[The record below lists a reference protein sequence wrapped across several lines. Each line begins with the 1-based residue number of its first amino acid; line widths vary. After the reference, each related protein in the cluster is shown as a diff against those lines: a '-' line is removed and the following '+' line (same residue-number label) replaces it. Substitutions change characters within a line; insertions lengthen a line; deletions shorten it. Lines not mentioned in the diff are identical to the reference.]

1 MKLTNVFTALAFL
14 GLGMSVNA
22 QSDQQLASTS
32 PAQPAIVK
40 PATPQV
46 MADDITGVAASD
58 KRFATLVAAVKAAD
72 LVQTLQSEGPFTV
85 FAPANSAFDKLPKGT
100 LANLLKTENKDKIER
115 ILAYHVVP
123 GEWTAAKIVENI
135 ETNGGGFMATT
146 VQGQPIYASLVDGK
160 VVLKDANGNTS
171 IITVTDIEAT
181 NGVIHA
187 VDTVVLPKE

>member
-46 MADDITGVAASD
+46 MADDIIGVAASD
-58 KRFATLVAAVKAAD
+58 KRFATLVAVVKAAD

-85 FAPANSAFDKLPKGT
+85 FAPTNSAFDKLPKGT
-100 LANLLKTENKDKIER
+100 LANLLKTENKDRIER

-187 VDTVVLPKE
+187 VNTVVLPNE

>member
-40 PATPQV
+40 SATPQV

-85 FAPANSAFDKLPKGT
+85 FAPTNSAFDKLPKGT

-187 VDTVVLPKE
+187 VDKVVLPKE

>member
-40 PATPQV
+40 SATPQV

-85 FAPANSAFDKLPKGT
+85 FAPTNSAFDKLPKGT
-100 LANLLKTENKDKIER
+100 LANLLKTENKDKIES

-187 VDTVVLPKE
+187 VDKVVLPKE